1 MIVVVAALWPLSAAA
16 VSPIVLPTLL
26 AAGFAVTLVLWR
38 PEFGIALALA
48 LAPLVNLQV
57 GDGVKPL
64 QPLLPA
70 LAVALVGYSFLALHR
85 TGVRTAGGIG
95 LALLVFLV
103 SAIASSA
110 QAIEPSE
117 SVNNVTILLTAAAIF
132 FAVTQFCNSTQSL
145 AIVVGGA
152 LAGLALAGAH
162 GVAQNSLGLSGV
174 GFLVEGALVQRV
186 QGTFGHP
193 NQYGGYLASLI
204 PVAAAVA
211 FTRGLGALRG
221 LAALSLVLA
230 LPALVFSY
238 ARGAIGGLVIGSIV
252 WLGIVRPKLA
262 VLAVVAVAAAGLLL
276 VPGTLRER
284 FDPEATREDVPLRAD
299 IWGAAIDI
307 YSGRPLLGV
316 GVENFAAAYERL
328 PSTAQSASQRRFLNE
343 EFLVTPPH
351 AHNLYLN
358 VLAEQGLLGVAALA
372 WLLGAALR
380 LLYRASKTTSPFLHA
395 VGLGAGA
402 GAAATALHS
411 LFEVT
416 LLTELALPF
425 FGLLAVG
432 AVGVALEPQRRRSE
446 RTEPLTTTEV
456 ATAERPAAS

>member
-1 MIVVVAALWPLSAAA
+1 M
-16 VSPIVLPTLL
+16 
-26 AAGFAVTLVLWR
+26 LWR
-38 PEFGIALALA
+38 PEFGIALALV
-48 LAPLVNLQV
+48 LAPLVNLQI

-70 LAVALVGYSFLALHR
+70 LAVALVVYSFLAPHR
-85 TGVRTAGGIG
+85 TGMRTAGGIG
-95 LALLVFLV
+95 LALLLFVL

-110 QAIEPSE
+110 QALEPSE
-117 SVNNVTILLTAAAIF
+117 SVNNVTILLTSAAIF
-132 FAVTQFCNSTQSL
+132 FAVTQFCSSTRSL
-145 AIVVGGA
+145 SIVVGGA
-152 LAGLALAGAH
+152 LAGLALAGAQ
-162 GVAQNSLGLSGV
+162 GIAQNSLGLSGV
-174 GFLVEGALVQRV
+174 GFLVEGALVERV

-211 FTRGLGALRG
+211 FTRGLGAIRG
-221 LAALSLVLA
+221 LAAVALALA

-238 ARGAIGGLVIGSIV
+238 ARGAIGGLVLGSIV
-252 WLGIVRPKLA
+252 WLGVVRPKLA
-262 VLAVVAVAAAGLLL
+262 ALAVVAVGAAGVLL

-284 FDPEATREDVPLRAD
+284 FDPETTREDVPLRAD

-307 YSGRPLLGV
+307 YSGSPVLGV
-316 GVENFAAAYERL
+316 GVENFAVAYERL
-328 PSTAQSASQRRFLNE
+328 PGTTQSSSQRRFLNE

-358 VLAEQGLLGVAALA
+358 VLAEQGLLGVATLA
-372 WLLGAALR
+372 WLLGASLR
-380 LLYRASKTTSPFLHA
+380 LLYRVSKATRPFLHA

-425 FGLLAVG
+425 FGLLAVA
-432 AVGVALEPQRRRSE
+432 AVGLALESARRGE
-446 RTEPLTTTEV
+446 GYGLETDAV
-456 ATAERPAAS
+456 ATAERPAPS